1 MTEELLEKGKD
12 LQSIIKTLKESI
24 AKIDTMRPSVD
35 TSRLTITIV
44 QDPKVIGVI
53 RKALTMC
60 VDEKQKEFNN
70 LNMDTRSHNKIENQ
84 KVINFEEEHRV
95 PTGSDYDLDKVKVQQ
110 ATTSS
115 GISFGDIC
123 ASMIELHDKKNA
135 DYGDAFTKSM
145 DIFGSPYLV
154 SRLHDKVQRLIN
166 FSLGAEVQVKDET
179 VLDTLMDLACY
190 AIMGIEY
197 YQKR

>member
-1 MTEELLEKGKD
+1 MSFNPDEQRD
-12 LQSIIKTLKESI
+12 IVAKE
-24 AKIDTMRPSVD
+24 RPLS
-35 TSRLTITIV
+35 
-44 QDPKVIGVI
+44 
-53 RKALTMC
+53 
-60 VDEKQKEFNN
+60 
-70 LNMDTRSHNKIENQ
+70 NKR
-84 KVINFEEEHRV
+84 INFDEDFRV
-95 PTGSDYDLDKVKVQQ
+95 PVGSDYDLDKVKVRQ

-166 FSLGAEVQVKDET
+166 FSLGAEVRVKDET
-179 VLDTLMDLACY
+179 ILDTLMDLACY
-190 AIMGIEY
+190 AVMGIEY
-197 YQKR
+197 YQNKF

>member
-1 MTEELLEKGKD
+1 MSFNPDEQRD
-12 LQSIIKTLKESI
+12 IVAKE
-24 AKIDTMRPSVD
+24 RPLS
-35 TSRLTITIV
+35 
-44 QDPKVIGVI
+44 
-53 RKALTMC
+53 
-60 VDEKQKEFNN
+60 
-70 LNMDTRSHNKIENQ
+70 NKR
-84 KVINFEEEHRV
+84 INFEETGCRV
-95 PTGSDYDLDKVKVQQ
+95 PVGSDYDLDKVRVQQ

-145 DIFGSPYLV
+145 DIFGSLYLV

-197 YQKR
+197 YQNVDKK

>member
-1 MTEELLEKGKD
+1 M
-12 LQSIIKTLKESI
+12 S
-24 AKIDTMRPSVD
+24 
-35 TSRLTITIV
+35 
-44 QDPKVIGVI
+44 
-53 RKALTMC
+53 
-60 VDEKQKEFNN
+60 
-70 LNMDTRSHNKIENQ
+70 NKP
-84 KVINFEEEHRV
+84 INFDEEHRV
-95 PTGSDYDLDKVKVQQ
+95 PVGSDYDLDKVKVQN
-110 ATTSS
+110 TTAST

-145 DIFGSPYLV
+145 NIFGSPYLV

-190 AIMGIEY
+190 AVMGIEY
-197 YQKR
+197 YQNKF

>member
-1 MTEELLEKGKD
+1 MNERRNRTN
-12 LQSIIKTLKESI
+12 QVINFNPESI
-24 AKIDTMRPSVD
+24 ANAAANTNQPD
-35 TSRLTITIV
+35 SRI
-44 QDPKVIGVI
+44 P
-53 RKALTMC
+53 A
-60 VDEKQKEFNN
+60 
-70 LNMDTRSHNKIENQ
+70 
-84 KVINFEEEHRV
+84 
-95 PTGSDYDLDKVKVQQ
+95 GSDYDLDKVKVQQ
-110 ATTSS
+110 TANST

-135 DYGDAFTKSM
+135 DYADAFTKSM

-166 FSLGAEVQVKDET
+166 FSLGTEVQVKDET